1 MQETCQ
7 ERNVVATK
15 KTPVKRKTAPKPPA
29 PKKINGLPWPIV
41 LGMAALIGLAGIVA
55 ATKGVTLRLDDRKP
69 PAPPVVLSEL
79 ETACDEYAS
88 LLKAHIEDT
97 RARLQAGTITD
108 ERTTWT
114 TLADGRKAALE
125 AAFSPVAARDQEQMG
140 GAKWTPKTAADRL
153 GQLIGAK

>member
-1 MQETCQ
+1 
-7 ERNVVATK
+7 VV
-15 KTPVKRKTAPKPPA
+15 PKPTQA
-29 PKKINGLPWPIV
+29 KKKPKAKPKAKPKRPSKAVKGLPWPIV
-41 LGMAALIGLAGIVA
+41 LSFAAVVGLGGIVA
-55 ATKGVTLRLDDRKP
+55 ATKGIKLRLDDPKP
-69 PAPPVVLSEL
+69 PAPPVVLTEL
-79 ETACDEYAS
+79 ETACNEYAS
-88 LLKAHIEDT
+88 LLRTHIEDT

-140 GAKWTPKTAADRL
+140 GAKWTAKTAADRL